1 MAATPF
7 RSAAPKARD
16 AMTDDRPPAD
26 ALSVNPERIWT
37 NLRAFARIG
46 YRTGARMYR
55 LAFTRSD
62 LRARQL
68 LLHLMDNLG
77 LETRVDEFG
86 NVFGR
91 LPAPH
96 LSGSAAPVLIGSH
109 LDTVPAGGRFDGSLG
124 VVAALEAVA
133 VIREQVQRLRR
144 PVEVVSF
151 ACEESSRFGRGTLGS
166 GLVAGQWDPDTVLAL
181 RDAQGRRLADVLKR
195 VGLDP
200 TRVAGVRRAPGD
212 FAAFLEMHIEQGRVL
227 EESEA
232 RVGVVEVI
240 AAPTRFHLTLTGQA
254 DHSGATPMGL
264 RRDALAG
271 AAQVILA
278 VERAASAVPGV
289 VGTVG
294 TVRVEPGAINVVPG
308 RVELGIDVRA
318 TSGESKHQV
327 VERINQVIEE
337 VGKCR
342 GLESSLVPLTDEE
355 AVKLDDSVVQV
366 LESCCRVRDI
376 PHARM
381 PSGAGHDAMQMARI
395 CPTGM
400 LLVPS
405 RAGISHDPGE
415 WTDAD
420 DVVTGTQ
427 VFVDATFDLATRVV
441 L

>member
-1 MAATPF
+1 
-7 RSAAPKARD
+7 
-16 AMTDDRPPAD
+16 MTDDRPAD
-26 ALSVNPERIWT
+26 ALGVSPDRIWD

-55 LAFTRSD
+55 LAFSRSD

-68 LLHLMDNLG
+68 LLHLLGNLD

-91 LPAPH
+91 LGAPH
-96 LSGSAAPVLIGSH
+96 LPDSVAPVLVGSH

-133 VIREQVQRLRR
+133 VIRERESELRR

-166 GLVAGQWDPDTVLAL
+166 GLVAGQWDPDEVLTL
-181 RDAQGRRLADVLKR
+181 RDGQGRRLADVLRR
-195 VGLDP
+195 VGLDAS
-200 TRVAGVRRAPGD
+200 RLGEVRRSPGD

-227 EESEA
+227 EEA
-232 RVGVVEVI
+232 DAQVGVVDVI
-240 AAPTRFHLTLTGQA
+240 AAPTRFRLTLNGQA
-254 DHSGATPMGL
+254 DHSGATPMNL

-271 AAQVILA
+271 AAEVILF
-278 VERAASAVPGV
+278 VERYAREESGV

-308 RVELGIDVRA
+308 QVELGIDVRA
-318 TSGESKHQV
+318 TSDDSKRRV
-327 VERINQVIEE
+327 VTQIILAVEAICER
-337 VGKCR
+337 R
-342 GLESSLVPLTDEE
+342 GLEHSMRLLTDEKPV
-355 AVKLDDSVVQV
+355 ALDDTLVDV
-366 LESCCRVRDI
+366 LESRCHARGI
-376 PHARM
+376 PCVRM

-395 CPTGM
+395 CPAGM

-415 WTDAD
+415 WTDLG
-420 DVVTGTQ
+420 DVVAGTQ
-427 VFVDATFDLATRVV
+427 VFVDAAFELATNSG